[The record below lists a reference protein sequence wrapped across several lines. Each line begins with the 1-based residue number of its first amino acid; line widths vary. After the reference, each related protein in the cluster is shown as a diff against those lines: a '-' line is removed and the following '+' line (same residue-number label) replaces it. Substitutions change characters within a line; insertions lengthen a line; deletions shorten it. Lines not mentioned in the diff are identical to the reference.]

1 MAVAETNKSSLV
13 GFSSST
19 LDFHLSELEE
29 ECARFVALVNA
40 LRSIWDYKTQDIRDI
55 IEGDLYVSLVHL
67 KYHVQPAL
75 KEWDRLTD
83 EMTDEDEED
92 SIE

>member
-1 MAVAETNKSSLV
+1 MAIAETDKCLFLS
-13 GFSSST
+13 FSSST

-40 LRSIWDYKTQDIRDI
+40 LRSTWTNETRDI
-55 IEGDLYVSLVHL
+55 IEGDLYASLLHL
-67 KYHVQPAL
+67 RYHTRPAL

-83 EMTDEDEED
+83 EMADEDQAD